1 LNEQNK
7 GEFKER
13 KIYNDRQSENYNA
26 FIGVMARLMQKY
38 GNAVLDNIQ
47 KNKGGKN
54 EQRG

>member
-1 LNEQNK
+1 MKRQEDVNK
-7 GEFKER
+7 RE
-13 KIYNDRQSENYNA
+13 NENYNA
-26 FIGVMARLMQKY
+26 FIDIMTRLMQKY